1 MVKLGESD
9 KLEDKNMFKEV
20 TKLYQYKEAVMK
32 NILIQNIG
40 AFIFIVVGICLLV
53 GDVKFYI
60 DMSRGNY
67 EEISATVVDYKKHTR
82 TRRSKHGSRRK
93 TTTYSK
99 IYEYEED
106 GEIKRYES
114 SQSSNID
121 LGNVGDKAVLY
132 RNIKTHRV
140 REKPFKIK
148 MMMGIL
154 FIGVGIFNMYTTYR
168 KKSRQAYNSD

>member
-1 MVKLGESD
+1 MQYK
-9 KLEDKNMFKEV
+9 
-20 TKLYQYKEAVMK
+20 YKEAVMK

-40 AFIFIVVGICLLV
+40 AIIFSVVGICLLA

-60 DMSRGNY
+60 DMSSGNY
-67 EEISATVVDYKKHTR
+67 EKISATIVDYKKHTS

-114 SQSSNID
+114 SLSSNIG
-121 LGNVGDKAVLY
+121 LGSVGDKEVLY

-168 KKSRQAYNSD
+168 RKNRQAY

>member
-1 MVKLGESD
+1 
-9 KLEDKNMFKEV
+9 
-20 TKLYQYKEAVMK
+20 MK
-32 NILIQNIG
+32 NVLKQNIV
-40 AFIFIVVGICLLV
+40 AIIFSVVGICLLA

-60 DMSRGNY
+60 DMNNGNY
-67 EEISATVVDYKKHTR
+67 EKISATIVDYKKHTS
-82 TRRSKHGSRRK
+82 TRRSKHGGRRR

-114 SQSSNID
+114 SESSNIG

-148 MMMGIL
+148 MVIGIL
-154 FIGVGIFNMYTTYR
+154 FIGVGIYNMYTTYR
-168 KKSRQAYNSD
+168 TKNRQAHNSD